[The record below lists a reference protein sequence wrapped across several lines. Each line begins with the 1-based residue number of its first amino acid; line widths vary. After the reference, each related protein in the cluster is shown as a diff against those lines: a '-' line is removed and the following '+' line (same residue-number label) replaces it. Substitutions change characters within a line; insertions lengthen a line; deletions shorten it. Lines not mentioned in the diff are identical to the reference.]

1 MLVCSQRTNL
11 SPQPSIGKNFERSLI
26 FSKLLLQQKGIY
38 KRTKLMTIPNLDK
51 DEIMGPQGAVAD
63 NGSQTLVDGLMEAG
77 VGLFSGLF
85 GYRWAE
91 YRGQ

>member
-26 FSKLLLQQKGIY
+26 FSKLLLRQKGIY

-51 DEIMGPQGAVAD
+51 DEIVVPEGKLDAYRNIGQH
-63 NGSQTLVDGLMEAG
+63 GLYAP
-77 VGLFSGLF
+77 
-85 GYRWAE
+85 
-91 YRGQ
+91 